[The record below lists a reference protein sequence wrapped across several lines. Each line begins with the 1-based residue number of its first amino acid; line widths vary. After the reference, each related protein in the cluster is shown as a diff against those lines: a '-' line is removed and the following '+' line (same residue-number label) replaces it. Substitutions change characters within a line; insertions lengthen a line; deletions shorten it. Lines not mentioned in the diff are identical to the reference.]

1 MCAHQAHNLIR
12 SESVK
17 YFIWDEAK
25 NDKLKAER
33 GVGFEEI
40 VFHIERGDLLDT
52 LDHPNQE
59 RYRGQRIFVVR
70 REDYVYLVPFVEDD
84 SSVFLKT
91 IIPSRRATKQYLGE
105 EPEDDET

>member
-1 MCAHQAHNLIR
+1 VLHSSQ
-12 SESVK
+12 VK
-17 YFIWDEAK
+17 YFTWDEAK

-52 LDHPNQE
+52 VEHSNQE
-59 RYRGQRIFVVR
+59 RYEGQRIFVVR
-70 REDYVYLVPFVEDD
+70 RHDYVYLVPFVEDE

-91 IIPSRRATKQYLGE
+91 IIPSRRATKQYLGQ
-105 EPEDDET
+105 EPEDHEA